1 MKKALGERF
10 KPEQIARL
18 GNEHV
23 VYPSFS
29 KATYE
34 HLIHNLCTRYVDDI
48 AAQCGVRFAI
58 GQDVLSELYANAVFP
73 AQGTRPLFSSVHAIL
88 SANLVNAALWVVQE
102 QLSTD
107 QEFAIHL
114 APDKRHLL
122 VSGQGPEGAVQAA
135 FAVTLELNRL
145 KQRANADFGPCWP
158 CTRQATGWRTA
169 CCSAM
174 LRKR

>member
-1 MKKALGERF
+1 M
-10 KPEQIARL
+10 
-18 GNEHV
+18 
-23 VYPSFS
+23 
-29 KATYE
+29 
-34 HLIHNLCTRYVDDI
+34 
-48 AAQCGVRFAI
+48 RFAI

-102 QLSTD
+102 QLSLE

-122 VSGQGPEGAVQAA
+122 VSGQGPSGPVQAA

-145 KQRANADFGPCWP
+145 KQRANADFRALLAVHEAGHGLAYCVLF
-158 CTRQATGWRTA
+158 GHA
-169 CCSAM
+169 CLLYTSPSPRDVEESRMPSSA
-174 LRKR
+174 